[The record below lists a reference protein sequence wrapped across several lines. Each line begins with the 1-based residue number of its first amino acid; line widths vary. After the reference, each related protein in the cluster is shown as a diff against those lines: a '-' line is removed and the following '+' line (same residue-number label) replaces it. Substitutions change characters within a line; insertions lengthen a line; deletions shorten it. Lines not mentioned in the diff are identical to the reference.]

1 MLLKKRY
8 RNRALNSDQAKKIDL
23 PDLMSRLG
31 YKPVKTTKGGRELWY
46 QSPFR
51 KESEASFHTSFLGGK
66 WIWKDFGDTGGNVLD
81 FVMRH
86 QGIQLKEALA
96 FLRCF
101 YQGSLFEYTNGAG
114 GQVTDASSPLSF
126 QQQGRECAPV
136 TETERDLEFL
146 EAHEI
151 RNPVIFSYLENQR
164 KIPPDIAR
172 LYLKEIKYRNKPK
185 NKVFFA
191 FGMEN
196 ESGGYEIRSASDQ
209 YKFKSALI
217 KRDITVIRGR
227 APKQFLVN
235 VFEGMTDFLSLLVM
249 LKTDRL
255 SEDTIIMHSLSSFDL
270 AVEAIR
276 QHGYKQIDTFLDNN
290 VAGQQFTEKFMAAF
304 PEQVTNQSQF
314 FAPHID
320 LNDALK
326 AGTLPVFPP
335 ARS

>member
-1 MLLKKRY
+1 M
-8 RNRALNSDQAKKIDL
+8 NSEQAKKIDL
-23 PDLMSRLG
+23 PDLLSRLG
-31 YKPVKTTKGGRELWY
+31 YEPVKVTKGGRELWY
-46 QSPFR
+46 RSPFR
-51 KESEASFHTSFLGGK
+51 NEKEPSFHTSFLGGK
-66 WIWKDFGDTGGNVLD
+66 WIWNDFGDAGGNVVD

-86 QGIQLKEALA
+86 EGVQFKEALA
-96 FLRCF
+96 FLRNL
-101 YQGSLFEYTNGAG
+101 YQGSLFEHSGRAG
-114 GQVTDASSPLSF
+114 GLTQKPASLVSF
-126 QQQGRECAPV
+126 QQQSEQEETPPEEQRE
-136 TETERDLEFL
+136 LEFL

-151 RNPVIFSYLENQR
+151 RNPAILDYLEKQR
-164 KIPPDIAR
+164 KIPACLAR
-172 LYLKEIKYRNKPK
+172 LYLKEVKYRNKTR

-196 ESGGYEIRSASDQ
+196 ESGGYEIRAASDR

-227 APKQFLVN
+227 DSKQVLVN

-255 SEDTIIMHSLSSFDL
+255 KEDAIIMHSLSSSNRT
-270 AVEAIR
+270 VEVIR
-276 QHGYKQIDTFLDNN
+276 QKGYAQIDTFLDNN
-290 VAGQQFTEKFMAAF
+290 APGQRFTEKFMAAF
-304 PEQVTNQSQF
+304 LEQVTSHSQF

-326 AGTLPVFPP
+326 AKKESDCALSVFPP